1 MKIFLLLALSF
12 FSMGI
17 QMNLDAQDQSETGR
31 ILVAYFSQTGNTRK
45 IAQQVYQKVGGDR
58 LSSGID
64 IFEIECL
71 SPYPEDHD
79 AFFEQA
85 RTEQQQQV
93 RPALKTHVTNMTQYD
108 IVFLGF
114 PIWWSSLPMPV
125 VSFLEEYDFSE
136 KTILP
141 FCSSGGGGSGQSSSV
156 ITELAHRST
165 VAETFAV
172 RTSGG
177 PSLSNDIST
186 WLRRNRIAER

>member
-1 MKIFLLLALSF
+1 MKKILLLVLSF

-17 QMNLDAQDQSETGR
+17 QINLDAQNQSETGR
-31 ILVAYFSQTGNTRK
+31 ILVAYFSQTGNTRG
-45 IAQQVYQKVGGDR
+45 IARQVHQKLGGDR
-58 LSSGID
+58 ISTNVD

-71 SPYPEDHD
+71 SPYPENHD
-79 AFFEQA
+79 ALFEQA

-93 RPALKTHVTNMTQYD
+93 RPTLKTHVANMAQYD

-114 PIWWSSLPMPV
+114 PIWWSSLPMAV
-125 VSFLEEYDFSE
+125 ISFLEEYDFSG

-141 FCSSGGGGSGQSSSV
+141 FCSSGSGSSGQSRSV
-156 ITELAHRST
+156 IVELASHST

-177 PSLSNDIST
+177 PSLSNDISA